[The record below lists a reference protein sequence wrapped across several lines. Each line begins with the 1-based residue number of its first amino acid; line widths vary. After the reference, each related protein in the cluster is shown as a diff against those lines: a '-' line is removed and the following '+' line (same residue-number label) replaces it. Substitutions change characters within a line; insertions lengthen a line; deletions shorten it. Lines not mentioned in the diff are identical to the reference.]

1 MQDWNVM
8 DLIRLVF
15 EGLKHGE
22 HWPLHFF
29 TVLAS
34 QSIFFLL
41 KVYFESLIITT
52 ATACLQ
58 LKQP

>member
-1 MQDWNVM
+1 MM

-15 EGLKHGE
+15 EGLKNGE

-29 TVLAS
+29 TVSAS
-34 QSIFFLL
+34 QSIFFVL